1 MKNKLSLFFI
11 LLLLFITPVK
21 SNSTK
26 NLFIIYMAS
35 DNDLYIHALGDIL
48 EIQNSSFEN
57 SKVLILLDGENETK
71 IIEIDNSTQVELK
84 KFDNLN
90 TGDPEVLTDF
100 ILFSLSRYKPEN
112 IILGLWGHG
121 DGRNFKGSD
130 GKGVCFDETSIDYLT
145 IKEIKESLRN
155 VFNKKNRKIDIVFFD
170 ACFMQTVEVSYELR
184 EYVDYVIASQAYVPL
199 DGFPYDVILK
209 NISPEKLS
217 ILETGKEIVKSYFD
231 SYNNGSQGIE
241 EVSISFLNTSKSLDI
256 LKITKDFITKNE
268 KFNNI
273 INLRENCL
281 VPLNQKYVD
290 YYSLF
295 SILFNEEDKI
305 LLDKIV
311 SEYVIL
317 NLSSFK
323 ENLNGFSIYFP
334 PYYFPINLTF
344 FTESGWENFL
354 WKEFTY

>member
-1 MKNKLSLFFI
+1 
-11 LLLLFITPVK
+11 
-21 SNSTK
+21 
-26 NLFIIYMAS
+26 
-35 DNDLYIHALGDIL
+35 
-48 EIQNSSFEN
+48 
-57 SKVLILLDGENETK
+57 
-71 IIEIDNSTQVELK
+71 
-84 KFDNLN
+84 
-90 TGDPEVLTDF
+90 
-100 ILFSLSRYKPEN
+100 
-112 IILGLWGHG
+112 
-121 DGRNFKGSD
+121 
-130 GKGVCFDETSIDYLT
+130 
-145 IKEIKESLRN
+145 
-155 VFNKKNRKIDIVFFD
+155 
-170 ACFMQTVEVSYELR
+170 
-184 EYVDYVIASQAYVPL
+184 
-199 DGFPYDVILK
+199 
-209 NISPEKLS
+209 
-217 ILETGKEIVKSYFD
+217 LETGKEIVKSYFD

-268 KFNNI
+268 RFNNI

-344 FTESGWENFL
+344 LLKVVGKFSYGKNL
-354 WKEFTY
+354 LN